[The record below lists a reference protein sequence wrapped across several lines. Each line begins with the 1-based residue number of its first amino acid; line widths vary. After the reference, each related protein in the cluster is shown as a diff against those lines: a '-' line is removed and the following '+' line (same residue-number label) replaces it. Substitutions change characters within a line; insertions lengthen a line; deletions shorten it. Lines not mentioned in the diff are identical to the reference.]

1 MFRLNMLLLG
11 LGGLLAYPLLD
22 TTVKS
27 TVILLIAAS
36 ICFTR
41 RRDSAAARHFV
52 WATAVCLIVAMPV
65 LSWILPQWRV
75 LPTWMTADL
84 DTSTTLTALH
94 TTPVDALPENEI
106 VDHAQPVESVPEQ
119 DQSSLVASIA
129 RSANVNAVPDNALG
143 GSGSPA
149 ESSVTAVSWIGC
161 FTLIW
166 LLGCLVLLVR
176 LLVAAWLLRRS
187 ERRCVNFASSLA
199 DEQRADTSRREGC
212 SDWNDVRRIAAALDE
227 AKTVLGVQHPVSLL
241 LDPQRSIPVVWGLRK
256 IRLQL
261 PLNALQWSDEQLQS
275 VLLHELA
282 HVRRRDLAVLTA
294 TQIACALYWF
304 NPLVWVAAWR
314 MHVERERACDDLVL
328 SCGVRASLYAE
339 HLVSI
344 VAQLTSGHWTQACGL
359 AMARTTGL
367 ESRLVALLSAGRDR
381 RTLTLTVS
389 IVLICLGC
397 AVAIPMSMLRAASAE
412 MQLPEN
418 STPSTGETGA
428 RKASGAGDSATV
440 LPEGIEPFLD
450 WSEPV
455 NGLRGAVLVRAKQG
469 DAESVENA
477 SLSLIL
483 QNVSTEV
490 VRLSDTVTDKTANKR
505 TLYLRQR
512 GRILFGIGCDIPSGT
527 DVVLLPQQMLRL
539 DFFNQPGVADGAKQ
553 SDAIVEGLLKDPY
566 QAVDMVLNIG
576 QAPAGT
582 WTGRLQT
589 PVTRGALGAQGLLP
603 TSKEGRQLLRH
614 FIDHARLNGAI
625 PNGLV
630 RLLQERTE
638 YFIEINTG
646 DAYGDPYAKKMQ
658 PLLARF
664 ERAGDWTQ
672 AEVVSLFDEIAVV
685 STIPLFMTLERI
697 RERTLQQGSTLPP
710 EYRNVNWGT
719 ALAGGLKMA
728 WVLEPAAHEYHL
740 GSALKSR
747 VLIHNSSDE
756 PIAFVTRSFH
766 QPKHTA
772 KDAQGQAIATESAF
786 WTTIGQPEAY
796 RLHPGEY
803 CEVYAPGIGIGAR
816 QEITDDSPAVRVG
829 TWLLAKAGDD
839 VTFVPGEVLLT
850 GDHNG
855 QINQDWWRQHI
866 QDRLKQD
873 APLPADV
880 KERELI
886 LFRAVRDLFGTAPH
900 TTEADSFYPDDSP
913 QALEHLAEV
922 LVQRSWLTPVTGAMR
937 ASEST
942 FKVLEDRKTEAAA
955 RGRKSLDALERL
967 TSAAAMQPTPQHDA
981 TASLLRQW
989 RPLARTNGD
998 IPGALVAELQQQIE
1012 TFRTQRPDDPVSSA
1026 MAELAPKFDG
1036 AHDWSAQDLIPL
1048 LDQLAAL
1055 SSAPLSWTELRHQFA
1070 AMRNVQRGGSL
1081 PKNLENAAWG
1091 PSAENGLRVAWTFEP
1106 VAEQY
1111 YLQTVLKSRVL
1122 FHNKGQ
1128 KPIVF
1133 QTDSWHQDDR
1143 HQAVDA
1149 NGNDLKIE
1157 STWYSGITP
1166 TTVVRLKPGEYTE
1179 VPGHGIGIGAAAY
1192 VDERSTGQ
1200 VGAVLDAK
1208 EWDSVRFTTTIPF
1221 RTAGWTK
1228 PGEPDEYVERFR
1240 ATIAER
1246 LAFERPLPDSPEE
1259 RRKILTRVMR
1269 DLFGT
1274 SPTIEEAD
1282 QFANDSSADPLGQ
1295 LVARLQQ
1302 LEVPPLFEGELK
1314 TGEQT
1319 FRVLGV
1325 DPEAATRPRVATSAG
1340 RYVLGERVHL
1350 QVTQITTDEHRTNKA
1365 TVLFLSEDVS
1375 KESVHRPYEI
1385 ALPDGL
1391 SEYAILWRP
1400 NTGMLQIVERG
1411 RVRSLDFSNPESI
1424 TESVAKENLAPEY
1437 KVLLPD
1443 HLR

>member
-75 LPTWMTADL
+75 LPTWLMADL
-84 DTSTTLTALH
+84 DTSATVTAPH
-94 TTPVDALPENEI
+94 QTPVDTLPDI
-106 VDHAQPVESVPEQ
+106 SMADHAQPVELVHET
-119 DQSSLVASIA
+119 DQGSQVAPVA
-129 RSANVNAVPDNALG
+129 RSANLNAVPDTVLG
-143 GSGSPA
+143 GSGLPA
-149 ESSVTAVSWIGC
+149 ESSVAAVSWIGC
-161 FTLIW
+161 FTLLW
-166 LLGCLVLLVR
+166 SVGCLVLLVR
-176 LLVAAWLLRRS
+176 LLVAAWMLRRS
-187 ERRCVNFASSLA
+187 ERRCVNYASHLA
-199 DEQRADTSRREGC
+199 EEQRVDASRHEGC
-212 SDWNDVRRIAAALDE
+212 SDWNAVRRVAAALDE
-227 AKTVLGVQHPVSLL
+227 AKAVLGVQHPVALL

-282 HVRRRDLAVLTA
+282 HVRRRDLAVLAA

-304 NPLVWVAAWR
+304 NPLVWLAAWR
-314 MHVERERACDDLVL
+314 LHVERERACDDLVL

-339 HLVSI
+339 HLLSI
-344 VAQLTSGHWTQACGL
+344 VAQWTSGHWTQACGL
-359 AMARTTGL
+359 AMARPTGL
-367 ESRLVALLSAGRDR
+367 ESRLAALLSAGRNR
-381 RTLTLTVS
+381 RALTMTVS
-389 IVLICLGC
+389 ALLICFGC
-397 AVAIPMSMLRAASAE
+397 ALAIPMSMLRAASNDTQPDENAS
-412 MQLPEN
+412 LPAN
-418 STPSTGETGA
+418 DVATIETN
-428 RKASGAGDSATV
+428 GAGDQASV
-440 LPEGIEPFLD
+440 LPDGLEPFLD

-455 NGLRGAVLVRAKQG
+455 NGLRGAVLVRSKRGDG
-469 DAESVENA
+469 DAVEDA

-483 QNVSTEV
+483 QNVSSEA

-527 DVVLLPQQMLRL
+527 DVVLQPQQMLRL
-539 DFFNQPGVADGAKQ
+539 DFFNQPGLADGAKQ
-553 SDAIVEGLLKDPY
+553 TDAIVEGLLKDPY
-566 QAVDMVLNIG
+566 QAVNMVLSIG

-589 PVTRGALGAQGLLP
+589 PVTRGALGAQGLFP
-603 TSKEGRQLLRH
+603 TSKEGQQLLRH
-614 FIDHARLNGAI
+614 FIDHTRLNGAI
-625 PNGLV
+625 PGGLV

-646 DAYGDPYAKKMQ
+646 DAYGDAYAKKMQ

-672 AEVVSLFDEIAVV
+672 AEVVSLFDEIAAV
-685 STIPLFMTLERI
+685 STIPLFMTLEQI
-697 RERTLQQGSTLPP
+697 RERTLQQGSPLPP

-772 KDAQGQAIATESAF
+772 KDAQGQDIATESAF

-803 CEVYAPGIGIGAR
+803 CVIYAPGIGIGAR

-900 TTEADSFYPDDSP
+900 TTEAESFYPDESP

-922 LVQRSWLTPVTGAMR
+922 LARRSWLTPVTGAMR
-937 ASEST
+937 AGEST
-942 FKVLEDRKTEAAA
+942 FNVLADRKTEAVA
-955 RGRKSLDALERL
+955 RARWIGE
-967 TSAAAMQPTPQHDA
+967 SADKAMQYAKQPTPKHDA
-981 TASLLRQW
+981 TASLMRQW
-989 RPLARTNGD
+989 RPLARSNGD

-1012 TFRTQRPDDPVSSA
+1012 TFRTQRPDDSVSPA

-1036 AHDWSAQDLIPL
+1036 THDWPAQDLIPL

-1070 AMRNVQRGGSL
+1070 AMRNVRRGGSL

-1091 PSAENGLRVAWTFEP
+1091 PAAENGLRVAWVFEP

-1133 QTDSWHQDDR
+1133 QTDTWHQDDR
-1143 HQAVDA
+1143 HQATDA

-1166 TTVVRLKPGEYTE
+1166 TMVVRLKPGEYTE
-1179 VPGHGIGIGAAAY
+1179 VPGHGIGIGVAAY

-1208 EWDSVRFTTTIPF
+1208 EWDSVRFSTTVPF
-1221 RTAGWTK
+1221 RSAGWTK
-1228 PGEPDEYVERFR
+1228 PGEADEYVERFR

-1259 RRKILTRVMR
+1259 RRKILIRVLR

-1282 QFANDSSADPLGQ
+1282 QFASDSSADPLGQ
-1295 LVARLQQ
+1295 LIARLQQ
-1302 LEVPPLFEGELK
+1302 LEVSPLFEGELK

-1340 RYVLGERVHL
+1340 RYVLGERVQL

-1365 TVLFLSEDVS
+1365 TILFLSEDVS
-1375 KESVHRPYEI
+1375 KESAHRPYEI

-1411 RVRSLDFSNPESI
+1411 RVRTLDFSNPDSV
-1424 TESVAKENLAPEY
+1424 TESVAKENLAPEL
-1437 KVLLPD
+1437 KALLPD

>member
-1 MFRLNMLLLG
+1 MRSKRG
-11 LGGLLAYPLLD
+11 DGD
-22 TTVKS
+22 
-27 TVILLIAAS
+27 
-36 ICFTR
+36 
-41 RRDSAAARHFV
+41 
-52 WATAVCLIVAMPV
+52 
-65 LSWILPQWRV
+65 
-75 LPTWMTADL
+75 
-84 DTSTTLTALH
+84 
-94 TTPVDALPENEI
+94 E
-106 VDHAQPVESVPEQ
+106 VE
-119 DQSSLVASIA
+119 D
-129 RSANVNAVPDNALG
+129 
-143 GSGSPA
+143 
-149 ESSVTAVSWIGC
+149 
-161 FTLIW
+161 
-166 LLGCLVLLVR
+166 
-176 LLVAAWLLRRS
+176 
-187 ERRCVNFASSLA
+187 
-199 DEQRADTSRREGC
+199 
-212 SDWNDVRRIAAALDE
+212 
-227 AKTVLGVQHPVSLL
+227 
-241 LDPQRSIPVVWGLRK
+241 
-256 IRLQL
+256 
-261 PLNALQWSDEQLQS
+261 
-275 VLLHELA
+275 
-282 HVRRRDLAVLTA
+282 
-294 TQIACALYWF
+294 
-304 NPLVWVAAWR
+304 
-314 MHVERERACDDLVL
+314 
-328 SCGVRASLYAE
+328 
-339 HLVSI
+339 
-344 VAQLTSGHWTQACGL
+344 
-359 AMARTTGL
+359 
-367 ESRLVALLSAGRDR
+367 
-381 RTLTLTVS
+381 
-389 IVLICLGC
+389 
-397 AVAIPMSMLRAASAE
+397 
-412 MQLPEN
+412 
-418 STPSTGETGA
+418 
-428 RKASGAGDSATV
+428 
-440 LPEGIEPFLD
+440 
-450 WSEPV
+450 
-455 NGLRGAVLVRAKQG
+455 
-469 DAESVENA
+469 A

-483 QNVSTEV
+483 QNVSSEA

-527 DVVLLPQQMLRL
+527 DVVLQPQQMLRL
-539 DFFNQPGVADGAKQ
+539 DFFNQPGLADGAKQ
-553 SDAIVEGLLKDPY
+553 TDAIVEGLLKDPY
-566 QAVDMVLNIG
+566 QAVNMVLSIG

-589 PVTRGALGAQGLLP
+589 PVTRGALGAQGLFP
-603 TSKEGRQLLRH
+603 TSKEGQQLLRH
-614 FIDHARLNGAI
+614 FIDHTRLNGAI
-625 PNGLV
+625 PGGLV

-646 DAYGDPYAKKMQ
+646 DAYGDAYAKKMQ

-672 AEVVSLFDEIAVV
+672 AEVVSLFDEIAAV
-685 STIPLFMTLERI
+685 STIPLFMTLEQI
-697 RERTLQQGSTLPP
+697 RERTLQQGSPLPP

-772 KDAQGQAIATESAF
+772 KDAQGQDIATESAF

-803 CEVYAPGIGIGAR
+803 CVIYAPGIGIGAR

-900 TTEADSFYPDDSP
+900 TTEAESFYPDESP

-922 LVQRSWLTPVTGAMR
+922 LARRSWLTPVTGAMR
-937 ASEST
+937 AGEST
-942 FKVLEDRKTEAAA
+942 FNVLADRKTEAVA
-955 RGRKSLDALERL
+955 RARWIGE
-967 TSAAAMQPTPQHDA
+967 SADKAMQYAKQPTPKHDA
-981 TASLLRQW
+981 TASLMRQW
-989 RPLARTNGD
+989 RPLARSNGD

-1012 TFRTQRPDDPVSSA
+1012 TFRTQRPDDSVSPA

-1036 AHDWSAQDLIPL
+1036 THDWPAQDLIPL

-1070 AMRNVQRGGSL
+1070 AMRNVRRGGSL

-1091 PSAENGLRVAWTFEP
+1091 PAAENGLRVAWVFEP

-1133 QTDSWHQDDR
+1133 QTDTWHQDDR
-1143 HQAVDA
+1143 HQATDA

-1166 TTVVRLKPGEYTE
+1166 TMVVRLKPGEYTE
-1179 VPGHGIGIGAAAY
+1179 VPGHGIGIGVAAY

-1208 EWDSVRFTTTIPF
+1208 EWDSVRFSTTVPF
-1221 RTAGWTK
+1221 RSAGWTK
-1228 PGEPDEYVERFR
+1228 PGEADEYVERFR

-1259 RRKILTRVMR
+1259 RRKILIRVLR

-1282 QFANDSSADPLGQ
+1282 QFASDSSADPLGQ
-1295 LVARLQQ
+1295 LIARLQQ
-1302 LEVPPLFEGELK
+1302 LEVSPLFEGELK

-1340 RYVLGERVHL
+1340 RYVLGERVQL

-1365 TVLFLSEDVS
+1365 TILFLSEDVS
-1375 KESVHRPYEI
+1375 KESAHRPYEI

-1411 RVRSLDFSNPESI
+1411 RVRTLDFSNPDSV
-1424 TESVAKENLAPEY
+1424 TESVAKENLAPEL
-1437 KVLLPD
+1437 KALLPD